1 MAGNQSRKS
10 GPSKEEVNLQV
21 DVGVIK
27 SQVADLKKSNER
39 IETKLDNLNTVPL
52 EDFKK
57 FVAYVEETFVKK
69 ESLKGAKAVGL
80 AVLTAL
86 AISATLGIARLLGTK
101 F

>member
-1 MAGNQSRKS
+1 MTQRTS
-10 GPSKEEVNLQV
+10 GPSKQEINLQV

-27 SQVADLKKSNER
+27 SQVADLKATTGR
-39 IETKLDNLNTVPL
+39 IEAKLDSLNTVSQ

-57 FVAYVEETFVKK
+57 FVDYVEKEFVKK
-69 ESLKGAKAVGL
+69 ESLKGVRAVGL

-86 AISATLGIARLLGTK
+86 AVSATLGIAKLLGAK